1 MSNPVP
7 AEPRGTATGTDTVQ
21 VSSNLA
27 RAQVTATARYA
38 TRPTTTSATTD
49 ARGSASVQVTFDR
62 TQAPRGFTV
71 VVDVSV
77 GAGTATCQ
85 TSFTT
90 Q

>member
-1 MSNPVP
+1 M
-7 AEPRGTATGTDTVQ
+7 Q
-21 VSSNLA
+21 VTSNLA
-27 RAQVTATARYA
+27 RAQLTATARYA
-38 TRPTTTSATTD
+38 TGPTTTSGTTD
-49 ARGSASVQVTFDR
+49 ARGSAAVQLTFNR

-77 GAGTATCQ
+77 GAGAATCQ

>member
-27 RAQVTATARYA
+27 RAQVTAIAHYA
-38 TRPTTTSATTD
+38 TGPSTTSGTTD
-49 ARGSASVQVTFDR
+49 ARGSVSVQLTFDR

-71 VVDVSV
+71 VVDVNV
-77 GAGTATCQ
+77 GAGAATCQ

>member
-1 MSNPVP
+1 M
-7 AEPRGTATGTDTVQ
+7 
-21 VSSNLA
+21 SSNLA